1 MQAEVILIMVRKY
14 ILLFAFLLVS
24 IISKAE
30 SDRLLIFETTG
41 GVKVSIA
48 LSENPELT
56 FSGQTMIVTTNTQ
69 TQKIEISS
77 IAKWYYE
84 NVPTG
89 INPIKSYDK
98 PIISKTNNEIIV
110 EGLSST
116 PKVQVY
122 SIDGK
127 KQAVKVSLDD
137 GGRSI
142 INLSSLPKGVYV
154 VSINKFNTIK
164 IFKQ

>member
-1 MQAEVILIMVRKY
+1 MVRKY

-41 GVKVSIA
+41 GAKVTIA

-56 FSGQTMIVTTNTQ
+56 FSGQTMIVTTNAQ
-69 TQKIEISS
+69 TQKIEVGS
-77 IAKWYYE
+77 ITKWYFE

-89 INPIKSYDK
+89 INPIKNYDK
-98 PIISKTNNEIIV
+98 PVINKTNNDEIIV

-154 VSINKFNTIK
+154 VSINKFNSIK